1 MIWTSRQPILTWLL
15 EINVPNVAF
24 ELSMMRM
31 YMDNR
36 AAQAAGGTATR
47 GVDISKAFD
56 SEVDISVHE
65 EAAAH
70 KAKTNAYYNMPETP
84 KLSVPNA
91 KFSSW
96 SLNKLGD
103 ARIADHAASS
113 GISSEK
119 LDSKGMAKIFANSA
133 SQKTNSSSGL
143 AGHASDST
151 EARQK
156 RNRNNR
162 RKKNSKKNKLA
173 SPESLQG
180 NVLAG
185 NVLCDS

>member
-1 MIWTSRQPILTWLL
+1 
-15 EINVPNVAF
+15 
-24 ELSMMRM
+24 
-31 YMDNR
+31 
-36 AAQAAGGTATR
+36 
-47 GVDISKAFD
+47 
-56 SEVDISVHE
+56 
-65 EAAAH
+65 
-70 KAKTNAYYNMPETP
+70 MPETP